1 MSLEKYFCC
10 FETFRYGYR
19 HLPYLHGHSIR
30 LVFLLQNQASQGV
43 QMSPFLAMLESQS
56 NDDSSVCKLSSV
68 A

>member
-1 MSLEKYFCC
+1 
-10 FETFRYGYR
+10 
-19 HLPYLHGHSIR
+19 
-30 LVFLLQNQASQGV
+30 V